1 MKNISLTRYLFLI
14 LLLAALVGC
23 TLTRSSDPGT
33 ADNNGSFIGGGIDN
47 QAHEEA
53 VVGGGAS
60 NQAGGFRSV
69 VGGGSK
75 NHASNAYTTIC
86 GGADN
91 SASGSRAT
99 IAGGVHNTASAFDAT
114 IGGGS
119 GNLARSRGA
128 FVGGGGGNTAGQF
141 AVVAGGLQNQAERYY
156 ASVCGGVNNLANGIG
171 AFVGGGSSNQAQGSN
186 VTISGGLANMA
197 SGSYSTIAG
206 GRNNQADG
214 HAAAIPGGEGNR
226 AGGDYSLA
234 AGSGAIIRTDHPGT
248 FLFADTSLGDFFSE
262 SANEFA
268 VRATGGVRFVTAI
281 DNNGAPLS
289 GAYLAAGSGSWSV
302 LSDRQAKVDLLPTDG
317 KEILAKLTQL
327 PVNTWRYRSQ
337 SEKVRHIGPSA
348 QDFYTVF
355 GLGEDDRHISTV
367 DADGVAL
374 AALGEA
380 ARLLNAQEKQI
391 ADLSARLDALEQ
403 NVPNAPTNNHDY
415 DHKFR
420 GISGFGQYGPRAPT
434 TDLKIASLSLL
445 IGILV
450 GWKIRSTTGIRPR
463 GVQMPDA
470 NQEGRGR
477 G

>member
-1 MKNISLTRYLFLI
+1 MKNISLTRYLFLLM
-14 LLLAALVGC
+14 LLTALVGC
-23 TLTRSSDPGT
+23 TLTRRSDPGT
-33 ADNNGSFIGGGIDN
+33 AKDNGSFIGGGTGN

-60 NQAGGFRSV
+60 NQAAGFRSV
-69 VGGGSK
+69 VGGGSN
-75 NHASNAYTTIC
+75 NHASNAYTTIG

-99 IAGGVHNTASAFDAT
+99 ITGGVHNTASGFDAT

-128 FVGGGGGNTAGQF
+128 VVGGGGSNTAGQY
-141 AVVAGGLQNQAERYY
+141 AVVTGGLQNQAERYY
-156 ASVCGGVNNLANGIG
+156 ASVCGGVNNLASGIG
-171 AFVGGGSSNQAQGSN
+171 AFVGGGSGNQAQGSN
-186 VTISGGLANMA
+186 ITLSGGLANTA

-206 GRNNQADG
+206 GRNNQTNG
-214 HAAAIPGGEGNR
+214 YAAAIPGGEGNR
-226 AGGDYSLA
+226 AEGDYSLA
-234 AGSGAIIRTDHPGT
+234 SGSGAIIRADHPGS
-248 FLFADTSLGDFFSE
+248 FLFADTSLGDFTSV

-268 VRATGGVRFVTAI
+268 VRATGGMRFVTAV
-281 DNNGAPLS
+281 DDNGAPLS

-327 PVNTWRYRSQ
+327 PVNTWRFRSQ

-380 ARLLNAQEKQI
+380 ARLLDVQEKQI
-391 ADLSARLDALEQ
+391 ANLSARLDVLEQ
-403 NVPNAPTNNHDY
+403 NVPIALTNNHVY
-415 DHKFR
+415 DNKIR
-420 GISGFGQYGPRAPT
+420 GISGFGQSVPRAST
-434 TDLKIASLSLL
+434 ADLTIASLSLL
-445 IGILV
+445 TGILV
-450 GWKIRSTTGIRPR
+450 GWKIRSTTSIRPK
-463 GVQMPDA
+463 GVQMPDS
-470 NQEGRGR
+470 NL
-477 G
+477 